1 MVPSSDVGFPPHL
14 VNNFPCAEEAPMY
27 LTITKKSDVNKV
39 DATDLG
45 HSKASVM
52 YVCCIMAMLLTH
64 IFLFQTTKKR

>member
-1 MVPSSDVGFPPHL
+1 
-14 VNNFPCAEEAPMY
+14 MY